1 MVRRAAWQKA
11 ADRGDFTDGII
22 SNGAQ
27 NTRTRSVSSICPDL
41 ELFMGFSLECL
52 HSRPVRVS
60 PLLAG
65 STVAAVNKARPAEQY
80 DTEPDGCR

>member
-65 STVAAVNKARPAEQY
+65 STVAEQYSLQRGLKARRQRAI
-80 DTEPDGCR
+80 